1 MKKVLLAIAVIAL
14 IGCASCSKTKVC
26 HCYYDYTTLLSNE
39 QKTLDLGQQIIN
51 EGNCSDLEDE
61 NSFANINFG
70 TLGTGKVRCERE

>member
-26 HCYYDYTTLLSNE
+26 HCYYDYTGPTGNGT
-39 QKTLDLGQQIIN
+39 QDLGQQIIN
-51 EGNCSDLEDE
+51 DGTCADLETQSAF
-61 NSFANINFG
+61 NFNFG